1 MLGII
6 AVEYICLYT
15 SLARILWDPAKA
27 KANLAMHGI
36 GFAEAATVLDDERAI
51 TREDEDSVGEQRF
64 VTLGLSGAGNLLVV
78 VYSWRGATVIRLIS
92 AWKANA
98 RQRRQY
104 AQSAG

>member
-1 MLGII
+1 MSIHFP
-6 AVEYICLYT
+6 
-15 SLARILWDPAKA
+15 ARILWDPAKA

-51 TREDEDSVGEQRF
+51 TREDADSVGEQRF